1 MNNTKN
7 ILLIGAAF
15 LLSGDF
21 VFAQRAVKSNPN
33 NTVSINAPNREN
45 LEIVT
50 IDSNL
55 AEIVIKPNA
64 GFANAKL
71 PVSSADAAAM
81 TVDSVFAMYYNATG
95 GKALWDN
102 LKNYT
107 LKRTYNS
114 TSAASYNADIYV
126 SMADK
131 AMSKSKTIM
140 NRSFIYGVKANE
152 GWLKIPIGGSDKA
165 TKYQVKDLSQNEQ
178 DNMRLEMY
186 DLLVPFM
193 NYKERGFVA
202 TLVGSE
208 MVNGTTVNQV
218 ELQGK
223 GVKYNLYF
231 DAKSGLL
238 SREKQTMGGE
248 VITTDYSN
256 YTKSNY
262 GIMYPAAV
270 VETNGKDQS
279 KVNITSQLIVNETI
293 SPENF
298 QR

>member
-1 MNNTKN
+1 MKNTKN
-7 ILLIGAAF
+7 IFLIGAAF
-15 LLSGDF
+15 LLNGDF
-21 VFAQRAVKSNPN
+21 VFAQKPIKFNPK
-33 NTVSINAPNREN
+33 NTVSIQTPNPER

-55 AEIVIKPNA
+55 TEIVIKPNS
-64 GFANAKL
+64 GPANAKQA
-71 PVSSADAAAM
+71 ADAAAM

-114 TSAASYNADIYV
+114 SSAAAYNADIYV
-126 SMADK
+126 SMTDN

-140 NRSFIYGVKANE
+140 NRSFIYGVKGNE

-165 TKYQVKDLSQNEQ
+165 TKYQVKDLGQNEQ

-208 MVNGTTVNQV
+208 VMNGTTVNQV

-248 VITTDYSN
+248 VTTADFSN
-256 YTKSNY
+256 YTKSKY
-262 GIMYPAAV
+262 GIMYPAVV

-279 KVNITSQLIVNETI
+279 KVNVTSQLIVNETI